1 MFKMPAYDPFAIA
14 VIGFGVA
21 IVMVL
26 AFVS

>member
-14 VIGFGVA
+14 VIDFGVA

-26 AFVS
+26 DFVS